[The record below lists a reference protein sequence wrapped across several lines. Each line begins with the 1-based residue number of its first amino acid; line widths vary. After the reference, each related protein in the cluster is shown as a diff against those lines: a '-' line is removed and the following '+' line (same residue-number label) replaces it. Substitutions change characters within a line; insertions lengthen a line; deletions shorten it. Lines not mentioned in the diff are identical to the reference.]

1 MQKGTIAH
9 GALNP
14 IVPPGVY
21 IADPEPRVMPD
32 GRIYVYGSRDVPRY
46 TWRSKAY
53 HVLSSD
59 NMTHWNLEQFSF
71 ATEGPGKQTD
81 YTDRVLYAPD
91 CIYHNGQY
99 YLYYCLAGDK
109 TDDEGVAVS
118 DSPYGPFRNGR
129 VIKGAKV

>member
-1 MQKGTIAH
+1 MGCSSLNKSSQAKSSATKVQKGIIAH

-46 TWRSKAY
+46 TWCSKAY

-59 NMTHWNLEQFSF
+59 DMTHWILE
-71 ATEGPGKQTD
+71 
-81 YTDRVLYAPD
+81 
-91 CIYHNGQY
+91 
-99 YLYYCLAGDK
+99 
-109 TDDEGVAVS
+109 
-118 DSPYGPFRNGR
+118 
-129 VIKGAKV
+129 